1 MEDNNIKEIQG
12 FEFQALLSLRELY
25 LQNNNLVRIAQH
37 SFESMPMLSVLRLD
51 GNLLTTFP
59 IWTLASSNPFISQLS
74 LSENMWSCSCNF
86 AKPFKTYLQTFSKRI
101 VDQEDIRCVTDNLIN
116 EPIFETICPEL
127 IQGQV
132 VSTVDTE
139 ELVAND
145 NLVTI
150 LVSVIVS
157 FIFIVG
163 GISAICCFRYV
174 FSRFLSK
181 LIFFSLQNFCKM
193 NLLNSLRF
201 ISHQKN

>member
-59 IWTLASSNPFISQLS
+59 IWALASSNPFISQLS

-174 FSRFLSK
+174 FCPNF
-181 LIFFSLQNFCKM
+181 FFSLRTFCKM
-193 NLLNSLRF
+193 NPLNLLRF
-201 ISHQKN
+201 HLSPEKLR